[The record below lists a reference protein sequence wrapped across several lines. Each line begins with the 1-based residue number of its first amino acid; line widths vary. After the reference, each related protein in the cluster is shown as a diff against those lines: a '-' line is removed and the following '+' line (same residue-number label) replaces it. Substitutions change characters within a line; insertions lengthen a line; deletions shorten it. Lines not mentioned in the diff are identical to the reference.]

1 MSLLSLAGLAASLVL
16 MMVWHTAV
24 LRAVRAVVLSAQPLS
39 GEHLDSFV
47 YHRSSWTPGE
57 PDLYPVWA
65 GVALAAVSVWAAV
78 ARDGSWG
85 WAVAPVAWVAALGW
99 DVWRWE
105 RVACSVKFVTWRRG
119 WRHSPR
125 RAPVARIQDVHVVE
139 KRLLGPLG
147 ACYAAFVLDDGKAVK
162 LPRTVL
168 PGGLGAVEDLA
179 NFVRLQ
185 MQQVE
190 DMRRRI
196 ANERRRAG
204 KPPLDATEREIRARI
219 KALREA
225 KAGRAP
231 SA

>member
-16 MMVWHTAV
+16 MMLMHTGV
-24 LRAVRAVVLSAQPLS
+24 LRAVRAVVLAAQPLS
-39 GEHLDSFV
+39 GAHVDSCV

-57 PDLYPVWA
+57 QDLYPVWGAVAAA
-65 GVALAAVSVWAAV
+65 GTAVWAAV
-78 ARDGSWG
+78 AFDWG
-85 WAVAPVAWVAALGW
+85 WGWPLAVLAWGAAIGW
-99 DVWRWE
+99 DLWRWQ

-119 WRHSPR
+119 WRHSAR
-125 RAPVARIQDVHVVE
+125 RAPVARIKEVHVVE

-147 ACYAAFVLDDGKAVK
+147 GCYVAFVLDDGKAVK

-190 DMRRRI
+190 DVRRRI
-196 ANERRRAG
+196 ENERRRAG
-204 KPPLDATEREIRARI
+204 KPPLDPTEREIHARI
-219 KALREA
+219 KALRQA
-225 KAGRAP
+225 KASEASLR
-231 SA
+231 